1 MGVSATSFP
10 LGMSGSSR
18 KEMAIL
24 FLIHNEQALENKKR
38 YFPKLSSPFH
48 SLICEAQVLRIIH
61 K

>member
-24 FLIHNEQALENKKR
+24 FLIHNEQALVNEKATSQNSA
-38 YFPKLSSPFH
+38 LPF
-48 SLICEAQVLRIIH
+48 IV
-61 K
+61 